1 MALKATLDTLDGL
14 DAPIAAL
21 YAKDETTGKFRVAVE
36 GLVEKSK
43 LDEFRTNNIELANKL
58 KTYDGIDIEAA
69 KSASD
74 LARQVREKEL
84 IAKGD
89 VDTLIAE
96 RVAAMKKD
104 YDTQITTKTSEL
116 DMTKSQL
123 SVLIIDNQVRA
134 NAIKNSVLPEAADD
148 VLLRAKTIFKIV
160 DGKAVAMDGDKII
173 YGKDGVNS
181 LTIEEWTKS
190 LQTSAPHLFVQSTGS
205 GAKGGGKVNGQ
216 GQALSSQDKIAQGL
230 ADRG

>member
-58 KTYDGIDIEAA
+58 KSYDGVDIEAA
-69 KSASD
+69 KAASD

-89 VDTLIAE
+89 VDTLVAE

-104 YDTQITTKTSEL
+104 YDTQLTTKTSEL
-116 DMTKSQL
+116 DTTKSQL

-216 GQALSSQDKIAQGL
+216 GQALSAQDKIAQGL
-230 ADRG
+230 AERA

>member
-58 KTYDGIDIEAA
+58 KSYDGVDIEAA
-69 KSASD
+69 KAASD

-89 VDTLIAE
+89 VDTLVAE

-216 GQALSSQDKIAQGL
+216 GQALSAQDKIAQGL
-230 ADRG
+230 AERA